1 MSLFRDWRGQFSWGR
16 FCALVALVVAVVGQ
30 WTGMTVEATKLW
42 LAVAVGNYGVSKL
55 TEAVAL
61 MRKVGVAAPPAA
73 SQPSGCVEGGSAK
86 IGGSSL

>member
-16 FCALVALVVAVVGQ
+16 ICAFVALVVAVVGQ
-30 WTGMTVEATKLW
+30 WTGMEVEATKLW

-61 MRKVGVAAPPAA
+61 IRKVGVSAPPAA
-73 SQPSGCVEGGSAK
+73 GGVSDPGSAK
-86 IGGSSL
+86 TGGEA